1 MDEDMNSAYQKAEP
15 QAGGADGAA
24 APGAAPQGQPSAEY
38 RATVNQLFREHNRA
52 LVKFLLTRLQTEAE
66 AMDVAQEAYVRLL
79 QLDQPGAIGFLRG
92 YLFRIAANL
101 SIDRMRARVPRER
114 AAVELFEEL
123 SEPDLIEHRAI
134 TREEFDLVCEALKE
148 LPASCQRAFLLHVI
162 EGYDQ
167 AETARAVGC
176 SERMVR
182 NHVTRALAHCRHRLS
197 HLSSN
202 MERRG
207 S

>member
-1 MDEDMNSAYQKAEP
+1 MDSAYRSAEP
-15 QAGGADGAA
+15 QAEGVDA
-24 APGAAPQGQPSAEY
+24 APAPGMAPQAQPSAEY
-38 RATVNQLFREHNRA
+38 RATVSQLFREHNRA

-101 SIDRMRARVPRER
+101 SIDRIRARVPREQ
-114 AAVELFEEL
+114 ASVELFEEL
-123 SEPDLIEHRAI
+123 SEPDLIEHRAML
-134 TREEFDLVCEALKE
+134 REEFDLVCEALKE
-148 LPASCQRAFLLHVI
+148 LPVSCQRAFLLHVI

-167 AETARAVGC
+167 AETARALGC

-182 NHVTRALAHCRHRLS
+182 NHVTRALAHCRQRLS
-197 HLSSN
+197 HLTSN
-202 MERRG
+202 MESRT

>member
-1 MDEDMNSAYQKAEP
+1 MVESLNTAYRSAESH
-15 QAGGADGAA
+15 AGGGDDASTPCAGPPA
-24 APGAAPQGQPSAEY
+24 QPSPEY

-101 SIDRMRARVPRER
+101 SIDRIRARVPRER

-123 SEPDLIEHRAI
+123 SEPDLIESRAML
-134 TREEFDLVCEALKE
+134 REEFDLVCEALKE

-182 NHVTRALAHCRHRLS
+182 NHVTRALTHCRQRLS
-197 HLSSN
+197 HLTSS
-202 MERRG
+202 MERRN

>member
-1 MDEDMNSAYQKAEP
+1 MSEPLNSAYRSAEA
-15 QAGGADGAA
+15 QAEEANA
-24 APGAAPQGQPSAEY
+24 AAPQGPPSAEY

-52 LVKFLLTRLQTEAE
+52 LVKFLLTRLRTEAE

-101 SIDRMRARVPRER
+101 SIDRMRAQVPRDR
-114 AAVELFEEL
+114 ASVELFEEL
-123 SEPDLIEHRAI
+123 SEPDVIEHRAML
-134 TREEFDLVCEALKE
+134 REEFDLVCEALKE
-148 LPASCQRAFLLHVI
+148 LPANCQRAFLLNVI

-182 NHVTRALAHCRHRLS
+182 NHVTRALAHCRQKLS
-197 HLSSN
+197 YLRSN
-202 MERRG
+202 MERRP